1 MPWARSIVMISVII
15 PTYKR
20 PELLRRAVQSVLNQ
34 TLTDWE
40 LVISDDEAPSG
51 EAWAYLNELAAKD
64 PRIRITRNTGA
75 HGQVGNVNHCLQQVR
90 GDWVKPLF
98 DDDVLLPNCL
108 EAFLEAVE
116 GRPEVALAGCLA
128 HRFYDGEPRR
138 AEPVFARSAMEITSQ
153 RYAHLAMYL
162 QDGECGTM
170 PTQMFIN
177 AAAIRAGAL
186 MAEDAQLFSAVDQLW
201 FAEILRHGDRLHLP
215 LILVEEHQGSH
226 ESVTSTISRTDLDA
240 ECLVVKE
247 RLLKYIPAD
256 VKRPSLAV
264 ACKMMLGI
272 RGLHRIANRHY
283 CEGLKLLIASIHPYA
298 LWLTMQWVL
307 RKLKPGYFTSTQR
320 VRIN

>member
-1 MPWARSIVMISVII
+1 MISVII

-20 PELLRRAVQSVLNQ
+20 PRLLQRSVDSVLNQ
-34 TLTDWE
+34 TISDWE
-40 LVISDDEAPSG
+40 LVISDDEDPSG
-51 EAWAYLNELAAKD
+51 EAWDYLQAIAAND
-64 PRIRITRNTGA
+64 PRIRITRNVGR
-75 HGQVGNVNHCLQQVR
+75 HGQVGNVNHCLMQAR
-90 GDWVKPLF
+90 GDWIKPLF

-108 EAFLEAVE
+108 ESFLNAVE

-138 AEPVFARSAMEITSQ
+138 ADPAYARSAMEITPQ
-153 RYAHLAMYL
+153 KFAHLAMYL

-170 PTQMFIN
+170 PTQVFIN
-177 AAAIRAGAL
+177 AAAIRAGAM
-186 MAEDAQLFSAVDQLW
+186 MAADDQLFSAVDQIW

-215 LILVEEHQGSH
+215 MILVEEHQGSH
-226 ESVTSTISRTDLDA
+226 ESVTSTISREDLDT

-247 RLLKYIPAD
+247 RLWQYIPAD

-264 ACKMMLGI
+264 VCKMMLGI

-283 CEGLKLLIASIHPYA
+283 CEGLKLLIASMQPYA
-298 LWLTMQWVL
+298 LWLTMKWVL
-307 RKLKPGYFTSTQR
+307 RKMKPGYFTSTQR